1 MFMSYSN
8 SISTGISDE
17 DIQLV
22 CCHGRPK

>member
-1 MFMSYSN
+1 MSYSN